1 MTDTSTSTEQT
12 DGSQQTPDTGSS
24 DGFPA
29 NTPVAEM
36 EPAQQAAYWKH
47 QSRKHEGRASA
58 FNGGL
63 TAAEAQALQER
74 IAAFEQ
80 EKLTDQERAVATA
93 AEQARADARAEAE
106 RELLPKLQEM
116 QVRTYAA
123 TILSKD
129 QLQAWVPTVNLQAFV
144 GEAGEVDEEKVMGTL
159 TAIFG
164 EPQHQQRDWGQFR
177 NGDRRATP
185 GESGRAEA
193 ERRFGTK

>member
-1 MTDTSTSTEQT
+1 MTDTSTTEPQT
-12 DGSQQTPDTGSS
+12 TETQNVPDTGTE
-24 DGFPA
+24 GFPP

-36 EPAQQAAYWKH
+36 EPTQQAAYWKH
-47 QSRKHEGRASA
+47 QSRKHEGRATA

-80 EKLTDQERAVATA
+80 EKLTDQERAVASA
-93 AEQARADARAEAE
+93 AEQARADARSEAE
-106 RELLPKLQEM
+106 KELLPRLQEM

-123 TILSKD
+123 SILSKD
-129 QLQAWVPTVNLQAFV
+129 QLAAWVPTVNLQAFV
-144 GEAGEVDEEKVMGTL
+144 GESGEVDEEKVMGTL

>member
-1 MTDTSTSTEQT
+1 MTDTFTPEPT
-12 DGSQQTPDTGSS
+12 DIPKEPDTGSTE
-24 DGFPA
+24 GFPA

-36 EPAQQAAYWKH
+36 APEQQAAYWKH

-63 TAAEAQALQER
+63 TAAEAQALQDR

-80 EKLTDQERAVATA
+80 EKLTDQEKAVAAA

-106 RELLPKLQEM
+106 KELYPKLQEM

-123 TILSKD
+123 TILTKEQMD
-129 QLQAWVPTVNLQAFV
+129 AWVPTVNLTAFV
-144 GEAGEVDEEKVMGTL
+144 GDNGEVDEQKVMGTL

-164 EPQHQQRDWGQFR
+164 EPQRQQRDWGQFR

>member
-1 MTDTSTSTEQT
+1 MTDTTVTEPQAT
-12 DGSQQTPDTGSS
+12 ENQNGPDTGTE
-24 DGFPA
+24 GFPA

-63 TAAEAQALQER
+63 TAAEAQALQDR

-106 RELLPKLQEM
+106 KELLPKLQEM

-123 TILSKD
+123 SILSKD
-129 QLQAWVPTVNLQAFV
+129 QLAAWVPTVNLQAFV
-144 GEAGEVDEEKVMGTL
+144 GESGDVDEEKVMGTL

-164 EPQHQQRDWGQFR
+164 ETQHPQRDWGQFR

>member
-1 MTDTSTSTEQT
+1 MTDTSTTETQT
-12 DGSQQTPDTGSS
+12 TESQNGPDTGTE
-24 DGFPA
+24 GFPP
-29 NTPVAEM
+29 NTPVAKM
-36 EPAQQAAYWKH
+36 EPTQQAAYWKH
-47 QSRKHEGRASA
+47 QSRKHEGRATA

-80 EKLTDQERAVATA
+80 EKLTDQERAVASA
-93 AEQARADARAEAE
+93 AEQARADARSEAE
-106 RELLPKLQEM
+106 KELLPRLQEM

-123 TILSKD
+123 SILSKD
-129 QLQAWVPTVNLQAFV
+129 QLAAWVPTVNLQAFV
-144 GEAGEVDEEKVMGTL
+144 GESGEVDEEKVMGTL

-185 GESGRAEA
+185 GESGRVEA